1 MGLTCFTQFLFFFD
15 HASHHK
21 NQAKSLL
28 RAGDA
33 FILIYCQKFD
43 KAKFFN
49 YFLSVD
55 NYAAMK
61 GNLIKFNPIQFLEG
75 TVMKINLAIICYRWF
90 IPFLLNNIVLN
101 GFGINNFRSNMS

>member
-1 MGLTCFTQFLFFFD
+1 MRPIIRNRRNHCCVRVTL
-15 HASHHK
+15 
-21 NQAKSLL
+21 
-28 RAGDA
+28 

-43 KAKFFN
+43 KANFFN

-101 GFGINNFRSNMS
+101 GFRYWY